1 MNLTEVAP
9 RDLQDFSKVPPAGVW
24 LPASISGGEATTAK
38 SGNPVIKLQLTLNA
52 EGFEG
57 YTIYENGIVTSK
69 DAKGAGFAVKK
80 LIGLGVDTSQEKD
93 DQTIV
98 DDLLGK
104 EVFVKLRHEVM
115 KDEDPPGSGKYT
127 KTRLDDDGKPVK
139 RANPQEYS
147 LYDPGSQKE
156 EKAPAKE
163 AAPAK
168 KDEPAT
174 KEAPSAKDGK
184 PVPPWMNKSGTQ
196 KK

>member
-1 MNLTEVAP
+1 MNLTDVAP
-9 RDLQDFSKVPPAGVW
+9 RELVDFSKLPPAGVW
-24 LPASISGGEATTAK
+24 LPASISGGEAGTAK
-38 SGNPVIKLQLTLNA
+38 GSGNPVIRLQLTLNA

-57 YTIYENGIVTSK
+57 FTIYENGIVTAK
-69 DAKGAGFAVKK
+69 EAKGAGFAVKK

-93 DQTIV
+93 DQAIV

-104 EVFVKLRHEVM
+104 EVFVKLRHEVV

-127 KTRLDDDGKPVK
+127 KIRVDEDGKPVK

-163 AAPAK
+163 ATP
-168 KDEPAT
+168 T
-174 KEAPSAKDGK
+174 KENKSEAPPAKDGK